1 MRLPPDLSG
10 RYADSLHH
18 GRKISTGEIELLSLF
33 HGVGVTRHGN
43 QTEHVHSCAS
53 ASSVRAD
60 TTTPLSGRVVVNVP
74 QYDVRKQDR
83 EHGAVRERCSAR

>member
-1 MRLPPDLSG
+1 MPPDLSG

-43 QTEHVHSCAS
+43 QTEHAQLLATLGS
-53 ASSVRAD
+53 
-60 TTTPLSGRVVVNVP
+60 
-74 QYDVRKQDR
+74 R
-83 EHGAVRERCSAR
+83 EDPDSDGISPAC